1 MAPDVNGERNSSGA
15 NDPVN
20 LLFRRINEVRLPNRF
35 NEYGILLV
43 RLFISKSRICNE
55 LKLPSD
61 AGIDPVNIVFPD
73 ICKVVR

>member
-43 RLFISKSRICNE
+43 RLFASKSSICNE
-55 LKLPSD
+55 VKLPSD
-61 AGIDPVNIVFPD
+61 VGIDPVNIVFPD
-73 ICKVVR
+73 ICNVVR